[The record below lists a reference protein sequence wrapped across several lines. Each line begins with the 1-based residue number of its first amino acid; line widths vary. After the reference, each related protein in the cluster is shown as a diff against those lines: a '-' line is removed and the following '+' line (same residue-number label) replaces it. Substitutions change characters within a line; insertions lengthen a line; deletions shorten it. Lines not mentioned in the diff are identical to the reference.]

1 MLHTYLNGKQVENEY
16 FMSQKNYLEHNCPIA
31 QSMAVLGGQW
41 TLLIARDLMNGI
53 NKFDNIQKSLKISR
67 NLLTQRLQ
75 QMESN
80 GLAQK
85 VVPDGLKRSI
95 YKPTQKCFDLT
106 NTLLALSEWSEKW
119 IPDPDGP
126 RIKVISPKTG
136 ESLKLAVLPSKQ
148 AEKYSNESLNII
160 YGKDF
165 KQRMKL

>member
-1 MLHTYLNGKQVENEY
+1 
-16 FMSQKNYLEHNCPIA
+16 MSQKNYLEHNCPIA

-53 NKFDNIQKSLKISR
+53 NKFDNIQKNLKISR

-95 YKPTQKCFDLT
+95 YKPTQKCFDLIK
-106 NTLLALSEWSEKW
+106 TLLALSEWSEKW
-119 IPDPDGP
+119 SPDPNGP
-126 RIKVISPKTG
+126 RIKVTSPKTG

>member
-1 MLHTYLNGKQVENEY
+1 
-16 FMSQKNYLEHNCPIA
+16 MSQKNYLEHNCPIA
-31 QSMAVLGGQW
+31 QAMAVLGGQW

-53 NKFDNIQKSLKISR
+53 NKFDNIQKNLKISR

-75 QMESN
+75 QMESKKKTK
-80 GLAQK
+80 K

-119 IPDPDGP
+119 IPDPNGP
-126 RIKVISPKTG
+126 RIKVTSPKTG